1 MRVSNLQILT
11 LSKAIPDIRKKMLP
25 IKLGF
30 AINKNIQEMKGISEA
45 YNEEQGKILDKYCNK
60 NEQGNYLAKEDR
72 YDITD
77 WDGYNREMTEL
88 LKIENE
94 VAVHTVPLEEVEKCG
109 TGKFDTLTPEELE
122 LLDFMIEQ

>member
-30 AINKNIQEMKGISEA
+30 AINKNVQAVKGISEA

-60 NEQGNYLAKEDR
+60 DEQGNCLAKEDR

>member
-1 MRVSNLQILT
+1 MKVSNLQILT
-11 LSKAIPDIRKKMLP
+11 LSKAMPDIRKKMLP
-25 IKLGF
+25 IRLGF

-45 YNEEQGKILDKYCNK
+45 YNEEQGKILDKYCSRD
-60 NEQGNYLAKEDR
+60 EQGNYLAKEDR

-94 VAVHTVPLEEVEKCG
+94 VTVHTVPLEEVEKCG
-109 TGKFDTLTPEELE
+109 TGKFDALTPEELE
-122 LLDFMIEQ
+122 LLGFMIEE

>member
-30 AINKNIQEMKGISEA
+30 AINRNIQAVKGISEA

-60 NEQGNYLAKEDR
+60 DEQGNYL
-72 YDITD
+72 
-77 WDGYNREMTEL
+77 
-88 LKIENE
+88 
-94 VAVHTVPLEEVEKCG
+94 VTV
-109 TGKFDTLTPEELE
+109 FIQD
-122 LLDFMIEQ
+122 

>member
-25 IKLGF
+25 IRLGF
-30 AINKNIQEMKGISEA
+30 AINKNIQEVKGISEA
-45 YNEEQGKILDKYCNK
+45 YNEEQGKILDKYCAK
-60 NEQGNYLAKEDR
+60 DEQGNYLAKEDR

-77 WDGYNREMTEL
+77 WKGYNREMTEL

-122 LLDFMIEQ
+122 LLEFMIEE